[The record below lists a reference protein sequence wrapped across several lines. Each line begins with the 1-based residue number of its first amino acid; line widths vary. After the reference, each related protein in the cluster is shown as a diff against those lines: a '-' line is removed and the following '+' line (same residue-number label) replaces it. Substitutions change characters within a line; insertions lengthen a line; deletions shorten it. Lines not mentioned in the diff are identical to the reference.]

1 MSQRP
6 PTMRDVAERADV
18 HLSTAS
24 RALDPQQ
31 SGRLAAETV
40 RRVAA
45 AAAELGY
52 APDLLAAGL
61 KRRRT
66 RTVGVVVADFEN
78 PFTGPLSRGVGSVL
92 AEHEHVALFAETEE
106 RGDRLEAILKHFS
119 QRRADAIVV
128 TAAHVGDGA
137 ILTAAMRDVPIVLAI
152 RGVPEIE
159 LPTVLHD
166 DFNGASLAAAHLLD
180 QGHARFAQLCGPAD
194 IDTFQRRRD
203 GFTARLARE
212 RLRPV
217 TGGSS
222 ATAPTAA
229 EGRRLMELVLTE
241 AAATS
246 TKPPTAVFAPSDVM
260 AVGAIE
266 ALVAHGLSCPTDVSI
281 VGYND
286 IPLVGHLS
294 PPLTTIRLHSEEL
307 GRTAGRLALQVIA
320 DPGLT
325 NEVLRLPAVLVE
337 RGSTRPPTG
346 G

>member
-1 MSQRP
+1 MSRRP
-6 PTMRDVAERADV
+6 PTLRDVAARAEV

-31 SGRLAAETV
+31 SGRLTAETV
-40 RRVAA
+40 RRVTEAA
-45 AAAELGY
+45 AALGY

-66 RTVGVVVADFEN
+66 RTVGVVIADFEN

-106 RGDRLEAILKHFS
+106 RGDRLEAILKHFL

-128 TAAHVGDGA
+128 TAAHICDGA
-137 ILTAAMRDVPIVLAI
+137 VLTGAAQDVPIILAI
-152 RGVPEIE
+152 RGVPGTD

-180 QGHARFAQLCGPAD
+180 QGHRRFAQLSGPVD

-203 GFTARLARE
+203 GFTARLARDE
-212 RLRPV
+212 LTAA

-222 ATAPTAA
+222 ASSATPA
-229 EGRRLMELVLTE
+229 EGRRLMALVLAE
-241 AAATS
+241 AAAAGE
-246 TKPPTAVFAPSDVM
+246 PAPTAVFAPSDVM

-266 ALVAHGLSCPTDVSI
+266 ALADAGLDCPGDVSI

-294 PPLTTIRLHSEEL
+294 PPLTTVRLPSEEL

-320 DPGLT
+320 DPGLET
-325 NEVLRLPAVLVE
+325 EILRLPAVLIE
-337 RGSTRPPTG
+337 RSSTRPPAG
-346 G
+346 

>member
-1 MSQRP
+1 MSRRP
-6 PTMRDVAERADV
+6 PTLRDVAARAEV

-31 SGRLAAETV
+31 SGRLTAETV
-40 RRVAA
+40 RRVTEAA
-45 AAAELGY
+45 AALGY

-66 RTVGVVVADFEN
+66 RTVGVVIADFEN

-106 RGDRLEAILKHFS
+106 RGDRLEAILKHFL

-128 TAAHVGDGA
+128 TAAHVCDGA
-137 ILTAAMRDVPIVLAI
+137 VLAGAAQDVPIILAI
-152 RGVPEIE
+152 RGVPGTD

-180 QGHARFAQLCGPAD
+180 QGHRRFAQLSGPVD

-212 RLRPV
+212 ELTAA

-222 ATAPTAA
+222 ASSATPA
-229 EGRRLMELVLTE
+229 EGRRLMALVLAE
-241 AAATS
+241 AAAAGE
-246 TKPPTAVFAPSDVM
+246 PAPTAVFAPSDVM

-266 ALVAHGLSCPTDVSI
+266 ALADAGLDCPGDVSI

-294 PPLTTIRLHSEEL
+294 PPLTTVRLPSEEL

-320 DPGLT
+320 DPGLET
-325 NEVLRLPAVLVE
+325 EILRLPAVLIE
-337 RGSTRPPTG
+337 RSSTRPPAG
-346 G
+346 

>member
-1 MSQRP
+1 MSRRP
-6 PTMRDVAERADV
+6 PTLRDVAARAEV

-31 SGRLAAETV
+31 SGRLTSETV
-40 RRVAA
+40 RRVTQAA
-45 AAAELGY
+45 TELGY

-66 RTVGVVVADFEN
+66 RTVGVIISDFEN

-106 RGDRLEAILKHFS
+106 RGDRLEAILKHFL
-119 QRRADAIVV
+119 QRRADAVVV
-128 TAAHVGDGA
+128 TAAHVSDGA
-137 ILTAAMRDVPIVLAI
+137 TLAAAAQDVPVVLAI
-152 RGVPEIE
+152 RGVPDVA

-180 QGHARFAQLCGPAD
+180 QGHRRFAQLSGPPD

-203 GFTARLARE
+203 GFAARLARDG
-212 RLRPV
+212 LRAR
-217 TGGSS
+217 TGPS
-222 ATAPTAA
+222 AAVAATVA
-229 EGRRLMELVLTE
+229 EGRRLMELVLVE
-241 AAATS
+241 AAAAGEAA
-246 TKPPTAVFAPSDVM
+246 PTAVFAPSDVI
-260 AVGAIE
+260 AIGAIE
-266 ALVAHGLSCPTDVSI
+266 ALSAAGLDCPGDVSI

-294 PPLTTIRLHSEEL
+294 PPLTTVRLPSEEL

-320 DPGLT
+320 DPGLET
-325 NEVLRLPAVLVE
+325 EVLRLPAVLIE
-337 RGSTRPPTG
+337 RASTRPPAA
-346 G
+346 